1 MKWHIAIGTISLVVL
16 VGLLVIVAVGE
27 QERMQSFTVAYE
39 SRQIEAGAAVFENN
53 CRSCHGPQG
62 GGIEGVAPALNDLA
76 LFDGTRMENIGFTGT
91 VEDYIGSVIAAGRP
105 IPSEGTNYPQRMPT
119 WSQEFGGPL
128 ADHQIEALVTFI
140 MNWED
145 RAMAGGEEPAVTGE
159 TAGVDITVN
168 LPDGDAASGED
179 LANGALGCAGCHLL
193 SATGPAWLPDG
204 DQPGI
209 GQRAASRIEEGGYN
223 GTASTAGEYLFESTV
238 LPNAYI
244 VDGYQSNIMPDNYG
258 DRLSPQDMADL
269 IAYMIS
275 LQ

>member
-16 VGLLVIVAVGE
+16 TGLLAIVAVGE
-27 QERMQSFTVAYE
+27 QERMQSFTVSYE
-39 SRQIEAGAAVFENN
+39 SRRIEAGAALFENN

-62 GGIEGVAPALNDLA
+62 GGIEGVAPAVNA
-76 LFDGTRMENIGFTGT
+76 LELYDGSRMESIGFTGT

-105 IPSEGTNYPQRMPT
+105 VPSEGTSYPQRMPT
-119 WSQEFGGPL
+119 WSQEYGGPL

-145 RAMAGGEEPAVTGE
+145 RAMAGDEEPVVTGE
-159 TAGVDITVN
+159 SVGTDFTVN
-168 LPDGDAASGED
+168 LPEGDPENGEA
-179 LANGALGCAGCHLL
+179 LANGSSGCAGCHIL

-209 GQRAASRIEEGGYN
+209 GQRAADLIGDASYN
-223 GTASTAGEYLFESTV
+223 GTASTAEEYLFESTV
-238 LPNAYI
+238 LTNVYI
-244 VDGYQSNIMPDNYG
+244 VEGYQANIMPNNYG

-269 IAYMIS
+269 LAYMLS